1 MSGPFGS
8 SQWMYNPSTGFY
20 SDVATQSLRFDN
32 DSSAYLQRT
41 PSSAANRQTFT
52 ISCWVKRSN
61 TALQGIFCAK
71 QTKDD
76 TTALVFENSDQLL
89 FTDRPGN
96 SRNID
101 LRTNRLFRD
110 VGAWYHIVVR
120 VDTTQGTASNR
131 VRLYINGEQE
141 TSFAT
146 SSYPSQNY
154 NVAYWNNTQ
163 NHRIGMFQDNSAHYY
178 DGYIAEFNNVG
189 SSQAPTEFGETK
201 NGIWIPKQYS
211 GSYGTNGFRLEFN
224 GNGNDSSG
232 NGNNF
237 TTSGVSTHDYV
248 PDSPE
253 NNFATLNSL
262 SIENSQI
269 RLDEGGL
276 NATAISGGSNW
287 GNVFSTITLPS
298 SGKFYV
304 ECRQAVQT
312 GSGNQ
317 GGIGVVNKQF
327 FKNENTNFVWDET
340 YEEGF
345 DGLHMSLFNNV
356 LTAQSDGTGNG
367 TVSGLTASSYILML
381 AIDIDNGKIF
391 GGQNGTWMNSANPAA
406 GTGQIATRTFS
417 RGDTIVLHQ
426 SWNGSNDQEGTANFG
441 QDSTFHGSVT
451 AGGNAD
457 ENGVGDFK
465 YSVPSGFL
473 ALCTANL
480 PDPTGVD
487 PNADESPTYYFNTV
501 TWTGDGNAGRSI
513 TGVGFQPDWV
523 WMKGRNAT
531 WNHFLFDSVRGA
543 NKYLVSSSTIVEGS
557 SGAGNEILSSFD
569 SDGFSLAT
577 TSNNGN
583 SNNNGSTYVA
593 WNWKATGS
601 TSSNTNGSITSTV
614 SANQDL
620 GFSIVAYTGTQA
632 NATVGHGLSQ
642 APTFIITKCRT
653 SANGWPCYHKF
664 INVDNLSDAREYILR
679 LNADQNYTAAGA
691 SSIWWNNTDPS
702 STVFSLGAN
711 DESNKSG
718 DTHIAYCFHD
728 VEGFSSFGGYKGNGS
743 TNGPFIYTGF
753 KPAFVIFRETNTG
766 NHWFSQ
772 DNRRPS
778 DQNPVDSNLYQN
790 LTNAEVTNT
799 PTGGL
804 VVDFVSNGIKI
815 RGSGSEAN
823 RNNGRYMYMAFA
835 EQPFKY
841 ANAK

>member
-1 MSGPFGS
+1 MSLTNSPS
-8 SQWMYNPSTGFY
+8 WAYNPSTGFY
-20 SDVATQSLRFDN
+20 NGVATQSLRFDN

-41 PSSAANRQTFT
+41 PSSAANRQAFT
-52 ISCWVKRSN
+52 VSCWVKRSN
-61 TALQGIFCAK
+61 IGLQGIFEANHS
-71 QTKDD
+71 KDND
-76 TTALVFENSDQLL
+76 TALLFENSHQLL
-89 FTDRPGN
+89 FTDRPN
-96 SRNID
+96 DNRNID
-101 LRTNRLFRD
+101 IRTNRLFRD

-120 VDTTQGTASNR
+120 VDTTQSTASNR

-154 NVAYWNNTQ
+154 NVAYWNNTSS
-163 NHRIGMFQDNSAHYY
+163 HRIGYMTGNVGNYY

-189 SSQAPTEFGETK
+189 SSQAPTAFGETK
-201 NGIWIPKQYS
+201 NDIWIPKQYS

-237 TTSGVSTHDYV
+237 TTFNISSHDYV
-248 PDSPE
+248 PDCPE
-253 NNFATLNSL
+253 NNFATLNSS
-262 SIENSQI
+262 SIENSQVV
-269 RLDEGGL
+269 LDEGGL

-287 GNVFSTITLPS
+287 GNVFSTIRLPS

-304 ECRQAVQT
+304 ECRQAVQS

-317 GGIGVVNKQF
+317 GGIGVINKQF
-327 FKNENTNFVWDET
+327 FKNENTNIVWDET

-345 DGLHMSLFNNV
+345 DGLNLSLFNNV
-356 LTAQSDGTGNG
+356 LTAKSDGADNG
-367 TVSGLTASSYILML
+367 TVSSLTASSYILML

-391 GGQNGTWMNSANPAA
+391 GGQNGTWMNSADPAA
-406 GTGQIATRTFS
+406 GTGSIATRTFS
-417 RGDTIVLHQ
+417 LGDTIVVHE

-457 ENGVGDFK
+457 GNGVGDFK
-465 YSVPSGFL
+465 YTVPSGFL

-487 PNADESPTYYFNTV
+487 PNEDESVQDYFNTV
-501 TWTGDGNAGRSI
+501 AYTGNGSAGRSI

-523 WMKGRNAT
+523 WIKGRNAT
-531 WNHFLFDSVRGA
+531 WEHFLFDGVRGA
-543 NKYLVSSSTIVEGS
+543 NKYLRTNSTGTEGS

-577 TSNNGN
+577 SSNNGN
-583 SNNNGSTYVA
+583 SNNNGSTYVS
-593 WNWKATGS
+593 WNWKAGGTGA
-601 TSSNTNGSITSTV
+601 SNTNGSITSTV
-614 SANQDL
+614 SANTDL
-620 GFSIVAYTGTQA
+620 GFSIVSYTGTQA
-632 NATVGHGLSQ
+632 AATVGHGLSQ
-642 APTFIITKCRT
+642 APTFIITKCR
-653 SANGWPCYHKF
+653 SSSNGWPCYHKY
-664 INVDNLSDAREYILR
+664 INIDNLSDAREYVIR
-679 LNADQNYTAAGA
+679 LNANEAYTTAGA
-691 SSIWWNNTDPS
+691 SSIWWNNTDPT

-718 DTHIAYCFHD
+718 GTHIAYCFHD

-753 KPAFVIFRETNTG
+753 KPAFVVFKSNSSG
-766 NHWFSQ
+766 GHWFSQ

-790 LTNAEVTNT
+790 LVNAEVTNT
-799 PTGGL
+799 PTSGL

-815 RGSGSEAN
+815 RGSGAEAN
-823 RNNGRYMYMAFA
+823 GNNTKYMYWAFA

-841 ANAK
+841 ANAR

>member
-1 MSGPFGS
+1 MSLTNS
-8 SQWMYNPSTGFY
+8 SSWAYNPSTGFY
-20 SDVATQSLRFDN
+20 NGVATQSLRFDN
-32 DSSAYLQRT
+32 DSSAYLSRT
-41 PSSAANRQTFT
+41 PSSAANRRTFT

-61 TALQGIFCAK
+61 TALQGIFSAK

-76 TTALVFENSDQLL
+76 TTALLFENSDQLL

-120 VDTTQGTASNR
+120 VDTTQATASNR

-146 SSYPSQNY
+146 SSYPTQNY
-154 NVAYWNNTQ
+154 DVAYWNNTQ
-163 NHRIGMFQDNSAHYY
+163 SHRIGIFQDNSAYYY
-178 DGYIAEFNNVG
+178 DGYMAEFNNVG
-189 SSQAPTEFGETK
+189 SSLDPTSFGETK
-201 NGIWIPKQYS
+201 NDIWIPKAYS
-211 GSYGTNGFRLEFN
+211 GSYGTNGFRLKFN

-237 TTSGVSTHDYV
+237 TTFNISSHDYV
-248 PDSPE
+248 PDCPE

-269 RLDEGGL
+269 KLDEGGL
-276 NATAISGGSNW
+276 NATAITGGSNW
-287 GNVFSTITLPS
+287 GNVFSTIRLPS

-304 ECRQAVQT
+304 ECRQAVQN

-345 DGLHMSLFNNV
+345 DGLHLSLFNNV
-356 LTAQSDGTGNG
+356 LTAKSDGADNG
-367 TVSGLTASSYILML
+367 TVSSLTASSYILML

-391 GGQNGTWMNSANPAA
+391 GGQNGTWMNSADPAA
-406 GTGQIATRTFS
+406 GTGSIATRTFS
-417 RGDTIVLHQ
+417 RGDAIVVHQ
-426 SWNGSNDQEGTANFG
+426 SYNGSNDQEGTANFG
-441 QDSTFHGSVT
+441 QDSTFHGSTT
-451 AGGNAD
+451 AGGNSD

-465 YSVPSGFL
+465 YTVPSGFL

-487 PNADESPTYYFNTV
+487 PNEEESVQDYFNTV
-501 TWTGDGNAGRSI
+501 LYTGNGSTNAI
-513 TGVGFQPDWV
+513 TGVGFQPDFLWV
-523 WMKGRNAT
+523 KRRNLSAHH
-531 WNHFLFDSVRGA
+531 NLIDSVRGV
-543 NKYLVSSSTIVEGS
+543 KKHLSSSASNSEDTEGS
-557 SGAGNEILSSFD
+557 GNGLASFD
-569 SDGFSLAT
+569 ADGFTWAGVNT
-577 TSNNGN
+577 GTGQVNANG
-583 SNNNGSTYVA
+583 GTFVA
-593 WNWKATGS
+593 WNWKAGGTAV
-601 TSSNTNGSITSTV
+601 SNTNGSITSSV
-614 SANQDL
+614 SANQDA
-620 GFSIVAYTGTQA
+620 GFSIVSYTGTQA
-632 NATVGHGLSQ
+632 AATVGHGLSQ
-642 APTFIITKCRT
+642 APTFIITKCRS
-653 SANGWPCYHKF
+653 SANGWPCYHKY

-679 LNADQNYTAAGA
+679 LNQDQSYTAAGG
-691 SSIWWNNTDPS
+691 SIGWWNNTHPT

-753 KPAFVIFRETNTG
+753 KPAFVIFRETGNG

-815 RGSGSEAN
+815 RGSGAEAN
-823 RNNGRYMYMAFA
+823 GNNRKYMYMAFA